1 MQWHIFRE
9 DLRRSP
15 APSFRLP
22 TNQGKSFSPDD
33 QRGWG
38 NLVLFFAHDRSCPIC
53 QAALQEFAARRIEYG
68 AVEAK
73 VVPILPSSAAQVA
86 ALTYPFPVLAD
97 PDGIARARYAGLVG
111 MEERS
116 AGSAHDPVM
125 FFVLD
130 RYGAPYAAGVL
141 DEPDDPDLQ
150 AELLEWLDFIEIQCP
165 E

>member
-1 MQWHIFRE
+1 MQWHIFTE
-9 DLRRSP
+9 DRRRSP

-22 TNQGKSFSPDD
+22 SSQGKPFSPDD

-38 NLVLFFAHDRSCPIC
+38 NLVLFFGHDRTCSRC

-73 VVPILPSSAAQVA
+73 IVPVLPNTGAQVA

-97 PDGIARARYAGLVG
+97 PDGAVRARYGELVG
-111 MEERS
+111 VESFGSRS
-116 AGSAHDPVM
+116 SHDPVM

-130 RYGAPYAAGVL
+130 RYGAPYAATVL
-141 DEPDDPDLQ
+141 DEPDDPELQ
-150 AELLEWLDFIEIQCP
+150 LGLLEWLDFIEIQCP